1 MPWLKFVG
9 SLGAGAGGSHP
20 RDPAPQNR
28 SILLSWNGQLKRR
41 RVGYRNCHSV
51 ALVSGDNDGVLG
63 VVVLMVLQIVAGL
76 VSALLSISRL
86 TPNLDGPEGTY
97 QK

>member
-1 MPWLKFVG
+1 MDK
-9 SLGAGAGGSHP
+9 
-20 RDPAPQNR
+20 
-28 SILLSWNGQLKRR
+28 LKRR
-41 RVGYRNCHSV
+41 RVGYRNGHSV

-86 TPNLDGPEGTY
+86 TLTGQNFFLGKRRVRFGNVIEATQSCPQERALPPL
-97 QK
+97 

>member
-1 MPWLKFVG
+1 MDK
-9 SLGAGAGGSHP
+9 
-20 RDPAPQNR
+20 
-28 SILLSWNGQLKRR
+28 LKRR
-41 RVGYRNCHSV
+41 RVGYQNCHSV

-86 TPNLDGPEGTY
+86 TLTGQSFTAEPLHTLSLTKRARATSCKKSVY
-97 QK
+97 Q